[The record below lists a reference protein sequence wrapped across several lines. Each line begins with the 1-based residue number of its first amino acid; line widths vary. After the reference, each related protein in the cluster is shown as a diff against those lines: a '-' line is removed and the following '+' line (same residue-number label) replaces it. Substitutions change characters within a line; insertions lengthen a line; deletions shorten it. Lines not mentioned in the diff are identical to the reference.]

1 MEILFTEGGDGV
13 FSPKMIC
20 AYQMIEKGKD

>member
-1 MEILFTEGGDGV
+1 MEILATEGGDEV

-20 AYQMIEKGKD
+20 AYQMIEKDKD